1 MNDLRVL
8 VLGDGLVLGSGIR
21 DLLSR
26 EADLEVIARAH
37 DETGALVEQIDDT
50 DVDVVVLDETA
61 CLDETASW
69 VPVLQRCPELRVI
82 MVCTD
87 SNCLQVLE
95 RSKIEIDGAAD
106 LVDAVRSV
114 GRRPSTG
121 KGGSHRDR

>member
-37 DETGALVEQIDDT
+37 DETGALVEQLDDT
-50 DVDVVVLDETA
+50 DVDVVVLDESA
-61 CLDETASW
+61 CLADPGSW
-69 VPVLQRCPELRVI
+69 LPVLQRCPELRVV

-87 SNCLQVLE
+87 SNCVQVLE
-95 RSKIEIDGAAD
+95 RSKIQIDGAAD
-106 LVDAVRSV
+106 LVEAVRGV
-114 GRRPSTG
+114 GRRP
-121 KGGSHRDR
+121 

>member
-37 DETGALVEQIDDT
+37 DETGALLEQIDDT

-61 CLDETASW
+61 FLVDPARW
-69 VPVLQRCPELRVI
+69 LPGLQRCPELRVI

-87 SNCLQVLE
+87 SNCVQVFE
-95 RSKIEIDGAAD
+95 KARIQIDEAAD
-106 LVDAVRSV
+106 LIDAVR
-114 GRRPSTG
+114 GLDRRL
-121 KGGSHRDR
+121 